1 MRRIPS
7 VLVRSPATAISIVA
21 LLAGTGGWAL
31 AATNQGSSVIR
42 ACADKKNG
50 SLRLAGRC
58 RRGERSV
65 SWAKEGRPGAPG
77 PPGAPGASGSRG
89 EAGPGGEPGPRGPG
103 ATYFSTTVSQTGE
116 IGTLATLDNGLTLT
130 GQCNPG
136 LVGIHLLA
144 SGSGQVSGT
153 AFINGELLRSDS
165 PNFTATGSA
174 DKEST
179 DIDVI
184 ARGTPTA
191 SFARID
197 VHGQVGSPCTFWG
210 MITPSS

>member
-1 MRRIPS
+1 MRRTPS
-7 VLVRSPATAISIVA
+7 FLVESPAIAVAAVA
-21 LLAGTGGWAL
+21 LLAATGGWAI
-31 AATNQGSSVIR
+31 AATSKSSPVIR
-42 ACADKKNG
+42 ACANKRKG
-50 SLRLAGRC
+50 TLRLASRC

-65 SWAKEGRPGAPG
+65 TWGKEGPAGTRGETGAPG
-77 PPGAPGASGSRG
+77 IKG
-89 EAGPGGEPGPRGPG
+89 ETGPKGEPGPPGPG

-130 GQCNPG
+130 GQCNVG

-153 AFINGELLRSDS
+153 AYINGELVRSDS

-179 DIDVI
+179 DVDVI

-191 SFARID
+191 SFTRID
-197 VHGQVGSPCTFWG
+197 VHGQAGSPCTFWG

>member
-1 MRRIPS
+1 MRRMRLFLVPS
-7 VLVRSPATAISIVA
+7 RATAAAVVA
-21 LLAGTGGWAL
+21 VLAATGGWAI
-31 AATNQGSSVIR
+31 AATTKTSPVIR
-42 ACADKKNG
+42 ACANKRNG

-58 RRGERSV
+58 RRGERAV
-65 SWAKEGRPGAPG
+65 TWGREGRPG
-77 PPGAPGASGSRG
+77 PPGATGAQGIK
-89 EAGPGGEPGPRGPG
+89 GEPGAKGEPGLGGPG
-103 ATYFSTTVSQTGE
+103 AMYFSTTVSQTGE

-130 GQCNPG
+130 GQCNAG

-153 AFINGELLRSDS
+153 AYINGEVVRSDS

-179 DIDVI
+179 DLDVI

-191 SFARID
+191 SFDRID
-197 VHGQVGSPCTFWG
+197 VHGQTGSPCTFWG
-210 MITPSS
+210 MIIPSS